1 MTIQSLNSRIF
12 YDTFVAAT
20 TYFERHIDA
29 INDLNVFPVPD
40 GDTGTNM
47 YRDAIRSFLRGMGVD
62 DSIGIKSLKWRA
74 GEWPGYLEIILENGE
89 VMKAEKFYYN
99 YLTLLYFLFPT

>member
-20 TYFERHIDA
+20 AYFERHIDA

-47 YRDAIRSFLRGMGVD
+47 YQTLS
-62 DSIGIKSLKWRA
+62 GIKNRVSYEDTLWEGRVNS
-74 GEWPGYLEIILENGE
+74 GIILSQIFKGI
-89 VMKAEKFYYN
+89 
-99 YLTLLYFLFPT
+99 YLGL

>member
-47 YRDAIRSFLRGMGVD
+47 YQTLSGM
-62 DSIGIKSLKWRA
+62 
-74 GEWPGYLEIILENGE
+74 
-89 VMKAEKFYYN
+89 
-99 YLTLLYFLFPT
+99 